1 MISIN
6 YYLKD
11 ILSEKNIQELLKA
24 DKTETI
30 KLLDKPRHILM
41 IINQPGNRKKIYT
54 NRKASIR
61 QWNKNKQ
68 EINCRKMAIGGDEIN
83 EFLVNFK
90 KEVTQYCLKVENQ
103 GNEID
108 ESKIADILKKM
119 SSKGIKEADILGH
132 FNSFLQEYRTE
143 NGYTI
148 KPNTVKKYISL
159 CNHMIDYFEDKNIK
173 FSLQRINRTF
183 FDNFKEY
190 LMWDVGLS
198 DNTVAKYLKTLKT
211 FVRFYINKGEINYY
225 ELSSIASKE
234 REGSIYVLSIK
245 QILHLQNLKIESEAM
260 SNTRDVFCF
269 MCWTGQRYSDIQN
282 INRNDIK
289 KRNETLYWELIT
301 TKTGEPIQV
310 PLLQYAESILKKHE
324 DEESPLP
331 VISNQKMNDHLKKLG
346 EKADFNEAVKVIQY
360 FDGRENESFLPFYKI
375 LTTHVARKSYITN
388 SLTLGVP
395 ERVVR
400 EISGHKD
407 EKSFARYVKLAESYK
422 NKVIQDAFSETNIAK
437 FI

>member
-11 ILSEKNIQELLKA
+11 IPSEKNIQELLKA
-24 DKTETI
+24 DKPETH
-30 KLLDKPRHILM
+30 KLLDKSRHILM
-41 IINQPGNRKKIYT
+41 LINQPGNRKKIYT

-68 EINCRKMAIGGDEIN
+68 EINCRKMPIGGDEIN
-83 EFLVNFK
+83 EFLINFK

-119 SSKGIKEADILGH
+119 SSKEVQEADILGH
-132 FNSFLQEYRTE
+132 FNSFLSEYRTE
-143 NGYTI
+143 KGYSI

-159 CNHMIDYFEDKNIK
+159 CNHMIEYFEDKSIK

-183 FDNFKEY
+183 FDKFKEY
-190 LMWDVGLS
+190 LMSDAGLS

-211 FVRFYINKGEINYY
+211 FTRFYINKGEINYF

-245 QILHLQNLKIESEAM
+245 QILHLQNLNIEDEAL
-260 SNTRDVFCF
+260 SNARDVFCF
-269 MCWTGQRYSDIQN
+269 MCWTGQRYSDIEK
-282 INRNDIK
+282 IKREDIV
-289 KRNETLYWELIT
+289 KRNGDLYWELIT
-301 TKTGEPIQV
+301 SKTSEAIQV
-310 PLLQYAESILKKHE
+310 PLLEYAVSILDKYKDEKK
-324 DEESPLP
+324 PLP
-331 VISNQKMNDHLKKLG
+331 VVSNQKMNDHLKILG
-346 EKADFNEAVKVIQY
+346 KKADFNEAVKVIQY
-360 FDGRENESFLPFYKI
+360 FDGREQESYLPFYEV

-388 SLTLGVP
+388 SLTVGVP

-422 NKVIQDAFSETNIAK
+422 NKVIQEAFSESNIAR
-437 FI
+437 FV